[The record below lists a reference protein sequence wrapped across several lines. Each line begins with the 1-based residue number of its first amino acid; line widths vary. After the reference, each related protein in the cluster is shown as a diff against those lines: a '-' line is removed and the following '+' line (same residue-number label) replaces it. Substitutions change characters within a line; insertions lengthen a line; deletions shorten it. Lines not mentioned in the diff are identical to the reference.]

1 MPRTL
6 VTPQQVTSAGVTPTF
21 EAANALGN
29 AVAPAY
35 GRCIRVKN
43 GSGSAVTVTVPTPG
57 TIDGLAIADRTVT
70 VPATTGD
77 VLIALGR
84 GDAYRQA
91 DGTVWLDY
99 SAVTSVTVAVTD
111 VP

>member
-6 VTPQQVTSAGVTPTF
+6 VTPQQVTSAGVSPTF
-21 EAANALGN
+21 EAANVLGN
-29 AVAPAY
+29 SVALAY

-43 GSGSAVTVTVPTPG
+43 ASGSAVTVTIPTPG
-57 TIDGLAIADRTVT
+57 TIDGLAITDRTIN

-77 VLIALGR
+77 VMIALGK
-84 GDAYRQA
+84 GDAYRNT
-91 DGTVWLDY
+91 DGTAYIDY
-99 SAVTSVTVAVTD
+99 SAVTSVTVAVVD